1 MTPTQRASIVYD
13 GDCPFCSRYVKLV
26 RLREALGPVDL
37 VNARDGGP
45 LVDEI
50 RRAGLDLDEGMVLK
64 LGDRFYHGAAC
75 LHMLAVLSTSSGAFN
90 RMTGTLFRSPVIA
103 RSLYPL
109 LRAGRNLTLALL
121 GRRKMS
127 CGPSGPGGSSG
138 QQPPL

>member
-1 MTPTQRASIVYD
+1 MSATQGATIVYD

-26 RLREALGPVDL
+26 RLREALGHVDL
-37 VNARDGGP
+37 LNAREGGA
-45 LVDEI
+45 LVDEV

-75 LHMLAVLSTSSGAFN
+75 IHMLAVLSTSSGLFN
-90 RMTGTLFRSPVIA
+90 RVTGTLFRSPATA
-103 RSLYPL
+103 RWLYPL

-127 CGPSGPGGSSG
+127 SALSGRQG
-138 QQPPL
+138 